1 MANRADAPKFKMG
14 RSDQIDNLVFPESDA
29 YQALHKYVLTVSVN
43 LSCDIPTVKESGNA
57 TEVDIIGVDKTSI
70 LLQFYHHSI
79 SSSSF
84 FIRSSLFNF
93 N

>member
-70 LLQFYHHSI
+70 ASILSPFNFFFY
-79 SSSSF
+79 F
-84 FIRSSLFNF
+84 FMRSSLFNF